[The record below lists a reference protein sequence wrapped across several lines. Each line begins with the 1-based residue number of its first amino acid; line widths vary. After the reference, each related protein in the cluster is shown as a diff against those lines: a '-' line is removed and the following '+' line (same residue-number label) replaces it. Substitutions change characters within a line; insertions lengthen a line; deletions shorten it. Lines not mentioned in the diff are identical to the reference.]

1 MKPAV
6 PGNSWKTSSMNL
18 PPYIK
23 NIANLSDQTE
33 EKLSQVFKR
42 EELSKGSFLYRQ
54 GEICQHIFYIEKG
67 FARVFYYTESGKE
80 ITQWFFAD
88 NSFLTAVDSFY
99 HHKPTMVYCELLEDS
114 VIYSLKYT
122 DMDTML
128 NEEHDMAKLAF
139 HAVYELAKKLSEYII
154 GLKFQSAEDRYN
166 ALMNEYPQIFQRAK
180 LGHIASFLGITQ
192 ETLSRIRAG
201 KN

>member
-1 MKPAV
+1 
-6 PGNSWKTSSMNL
+6 MNL
-18 PPYIK
+18 PTYIK
-23 NIANLSDQTE
+23 NIANLSDEAEQ
-33 EKLSQVFKR
+33 KLSTVFKR
-42 EELSKGSFLYRQ
+42 NELLKGHFLYRQ

-67 FARVFYYTESGKE
+67 IVRVFYYTETGKE
-80 ITQWFFAD
+80 ITQWFYAE
-88 NSFLTAVDSFY
+88 NGFLTAVDSFY

-122 DMDTML
+122 DMETML
-128 NEEHDMAKLAF
+128 DENQKMAKLAF

-154 GLKFQSAEDRYN
+154 GLKFQSAEDRYKN
-166 ALMNEYPQIFQRAK
+166 LMKEYPQIFQRAK

-201 KN
+201 KQ